1 MNQMT
6 TEQATKLYAQL
17 IDAWNRR
24 SAADFAALF
33 SETGSTVG
41 FDGSPLDGRAVI
53 ESTLCDIFAHHPTA
67 AYVAKVREV
76 RQLGSGVTILRAV
89 VGMLP
94 PGQTELN
101 PAVNAIQS
109 MVVVDEGHRW
119 AIALLQNTPAA
130 FHGRPQAAT
139 ALTDELTAVLRS
151 GAAVQA
157 G

>member
-1 MNQMT
+1 MN
-6 TEQATKLYAQL
+6 TEQATALYAQL

-24 SAADFAALF
+24 NAVDFAALF
-33 SETGSTVG
+33 SLTGSSVG

-53 ESTLCDIFAHHPTA
+53 ESTLLEIFAHHPTA

-76 RQLGSGVTILRAV
+76 RQLGPGVALLRAV

-94 PGQTELN
+94 PGQTEIN
-101 PAVNAIQS
+101 PAVNAMQS
-109 MVVVDEGHRW
+109 VVMVNEGERW
-119 AIALLQNTPAA
+119 TIALLQNTPAA
-130 FHGRPQAAT
+130 FHGRPQAAA

-151 GAAVQA
+151 RTTVQA